1 MIKWLLVLSV
11 IGPLIAIFSGSA
23 GNRSALAEAPVTP
36 NEKVKQI
43 YILEHYKMAEPYMV
57 VTVNHF
63 PFDIGGLR
71 PYEINIQGQKF
82 VFDQKDVQEFLTKGR
97 PMNVDFRPLPTG
109 MVFIDGFGQPIDKS
123 GSPSEDR
130 SDTVLHRP
138 NTKYP
143 VVNISSRLR

>member
-1 MIKWLLVLSV
+1 MIKWLLVLAFV
-11 IGPLIAIFSGSA
+11 GPMIAIFSGSA
-23 GNRSALAEAPVTP
+23 GDRAALAEAPVTP
-36 NEKVKQI
+36 TEKVKQI

-63 PFDIGGLR
+63 PFDIGGHR

-82 VFDQKDVQEFLTKGR
+82 IFDPKDVQEFLTKGR
-97 PMNVDFRPLPTG
+97 PMNVFYRPLPTG
-109 MVFIDGFGQPIDKS
+109 MVYIDGFGQPIDRS
-123 GSPSEDR
+123 GSPSEDQ

-143 VVNISSRLR
+143 VINVMHRTR